1 MAQTAA
7 VSLVAGAARIT
18 RAGGAARIDDLR
30 PAERTFPINWPM
42 AFLDRTGGKLAAGP
56 TLLLNADPGNG
67 LLDAARLYDPQV
79 RSWHG
84 RLVFGNDVL
93 LFGPV
98 TITPMLIVQAGLPA
112 SATVA
117 WYAGAA
123 AQQYTERRPDAGKRD
138 DGECLVLGLAT
149 RLGGIVHPWPPP
161 YRPALAASVYSEW
174 PVGQDEVVRVLRP
187 YAGEVS
193 VEDAQGGSYRV
204 TGRQA
209 AFYTAYW
216 PPQVYSAA
224 IEPPALGSMRK
235 GPLHHWDLNASQPAG
250 AAHQELR
257 QKVASG
263 ALALALAA
271 GGVAIDMCGFR
282 FEAAEELRLVAD

>member
-1 MAQTAA
+1 
-7 VSLVAGAARIT
+7 
-18 RAGGAARIDDLR
+18 
-30 PAERTFPINWPM
+30 M

-56 TLLLNADPGNG
+56 TLLLTADPGNA

-84 RLVFGNDVL
+84 RLVFGNGVL

-98 TITPMLIVQAGLPA
+98 AITPKLIEQAGLPA
-112 SATVA
+112 SVAVA
-117 WYAGAA
+117 WYAGTAVPW
-123 AQQYTERRPDAGKRD
+123 YSERRPDAGKHA
-138 DGECLVLGLAT
+138 DGECLVLGLAA
-149 RLGGIVHPWPPP
+149 RLGAIVHPWPPAQ
-161 YRPALAASVYSEW
+161 RPALAASVYSER
-174 PVGQDEVVRVLRP
+174 PVAEDEVVRVLRP

-193 VEDAQGGSYRV
+193 VEDAPDGTYGVS
-204 TGRQA
+204 GRQA
-209 AFYTAYW
+209 AFFTAYW
-216 PPQVYSAA
+216 PPRLYSAA

-235 GPLHHWDLNASQPAG
+235 GPLHHWDLNARQHAG
-250 AAHQELR
+250 AAHRELR

-271 GGVAIDMCGFR
+271 GGVAVDMCGFR